1 MRCMED
7 ISYVL
12 FVIMFFFRFLMRF
25 ILMIDV
31 IMFFSMLNILFS
43 FRVSNIRKNNMDYI
57 GVVGSWLMV
66 FVKVMKVSLV
76 LDLFWILKYFC
87 VRFKI

>member
-1 MRCMED
+1 MFIIDMNFIKNLWKD
-7 ISYVL
+7 V
-12 FVIMFFFRFLMRF
+12 VVGKIMFFCRFLMRF

-43 FRVSNIRKNNMDYI
+43 FKVSNIRKNNMDYI

-76 LDLFWILKYFC
+76 LDLF
-87 VRFKI
+87 

>member
-1 MRCMED
+1 
-7 ISYVL
+7 
-12 FVIMFFFRFLMRF
+12 
-25 ILMIDV
+25 MIDV
-31 IMFFSMLNILFS
+31 IMFFSMLNILLS
-43 FRVSNIRKNNMDYI
+43 FRVNNIRKNNIDYI

-87 VRFKI
+87 VSFKILKIKKESICSIG

>member
-1 MRCMED
+1 
-7 ISYVL
+7 
-12 FVIMFFFRFLMRF
+12 
-25 ILMIDV
+25 MIDV

-43 FRVSNIRKNNMDYI
+43 FRVNNIRKNNMDYI

-87 VRFKI
+87 VRFKILKIKKVFVVLVKCNGYFIW

>member
-1 MRCMED
+1 
-7 ISYVL
+7 
-12 FVIMFFFRFLMRF
+12 
-25 ILMIDV
+25 MIDV

-76 LDLFWILKYFC
+76 LDLF
-87 VRFKI
+87 